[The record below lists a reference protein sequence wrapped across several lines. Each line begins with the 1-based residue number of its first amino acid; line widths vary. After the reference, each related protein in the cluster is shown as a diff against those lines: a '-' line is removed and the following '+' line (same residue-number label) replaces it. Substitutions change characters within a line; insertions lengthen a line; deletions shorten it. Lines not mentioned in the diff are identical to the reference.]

1 LRRKRKR
8 ITKNMRKG
16 EKERQMGK
24 EFKRE
29 KEVDKKAR

>member
-1 LRRKRKR
+1 
-8 ITKNMRKG
+8 MRKG